1 MTIIKCI
8 PKLITVFMGKKN
20 ALPQSNLQLFL
31 KASLTFYGQAGL
43 FFGGNKVQRNNNKKG
58 E

>member
-1 MTIIKCI
+1 
-8 PKLITVFMGKKN
+8 MGKKN

-43 FFGGNKVQRNNNKKG
+43 FFGGNKVQQNNNKKG